1 MSDISLLPDPFRE
14 KEEELKKSLAEPVK
28 NEPVVSMHVPNK
40 EEEDVEIIEVDEAE
54 VDKMLES
61 EPFYSRLYYKLGVW
75 GDEMRKK
82 LFAPREAEPPP
93 KSPPQFFT
101 PTKPKPPTKL
111 EAGRRPEG
119 SGLEGSL
126 KLEVGIKKEG
136 STIVQPGKSVEPQTS
151 EAPKPPEIKITPH
164 TANGEKRTAEG
175 AKRVRI
181 IKRVR
186 KPVHVSLLSEELV
199 RDLQVNIGK
208 RKFTLAFLTIF
219 LATIF
224 VCAYVVLDRITQSS
238 NAELAVVT
246 ANEAQIKAQIY
257 GQQDKWAVFQD
268 LEPRLIALNGLLD
281 NHVSVLKLF
290 SFLEQKTLTTV
301 SYGNFVLDNTGKR
314 SLSVVATDLPSTAR
328 QLMLYREAPEV
339 VSVDAGSFAIQ
350 NDKEKSSINF
360 QMIVQ
365 FKPDV
370 LRLAAST
377 STK

>member
-1 MSDISLLPDPFRE
+1 MSEISLLPQSYHD
-14 KEEELKKSLAEPVK
+14 KEEELKKSLAVPVK

-82 LFAPREAEPPP
+82 LFAPREVEPPP

-111 EAGRRPEG
+111 EAG
-119 SGLEGSL
+119 SL
-126 KLEVGIKKEG
+126 KLEVGIKKEE
-136 STIVQPGKSVEPQTS
+136 SATVQPIKPVESQTS
-151 EAPKPPEIKITPH
+151 EAPKPVVLPIKPKITPDG
-164 TANGEKRTAEG
+164 A

-199 RDLQVNIGK
+199 RDLQVNVGK

-224 VCAYVVLDRITQSS
+224 ACAYVVLDKVTQSS
-238 NAELAVVT
+238 NAELTVVT
-246 ANEAQIKAQIY
+246 ANEAQIKTQTSE
-257 GQQDKWAVFQD
+257 QQAKWAVFQD

-290 SFLEQKTLTTV
+290 NFLEQKTLTTV
-301 SYGNFVLDNTGKR
+301 SYGNFVLDSAGKL
-314 SLSVVATDLPSTAR
+314 SLSVAATDLPSTAR
-328 QLMLYREAPEV
+328 QLMIFREAPEV

-377 STK
+377 STKQ

>member
-14 KEEELKKSLAEPVK
+14 KEEELKKSLVEPVK
-28 NEPVVSMHVPNK
+28 NEQTVSMHMPNK
-40 EEEDVEIIEVDEAE
+40 EEEDVEIIEVDENE
-54 VDKMLES
+54 VDKMLAS

-75 GDEMRKK
+75 GDELKKK
-82 LFAPREAEPPP
+82 LFAPREVEPPP

-101 PTKPKPPTKL
+101 PTKPKPPAQLATRSSNLDNKPTL
-111 EAGRRPEG
+111 PLPG
-119 SGLEGSL
+119 
-126 KLEVGIKKEG
+126 
-136 STIVQPGKSVEPQTS
+136 VQTGPQVATQKSQAS
-151 EAPKPPEIKITPH
+151 EAPKPVALPVRPKIVPDG
-164 TANGEKRTAEG
+164 A

-199 RDLQVNIGK
+199 RDLQINIGK

-224 VCAYVVLDRITQSS
+224 ACAYVVLDRVTQSS
-238 NAELAVVT
+238 NAELAVVA
-246 ANEAQIKAQIY
+246 ANETQIKAQIAE
-257 GQQDKWAVFQD
+257 QQAKWAVFQD

-290 SFLEQKTLTTV
+290 SFLEQKTLKSV
-301 SYGNFVLDNTGKR
+301 SYGNLVLDSAGKL
-314 SLSVVATDLPSTAR
+314 SLSVTATDLPSTAR
-328 QLMLYREAPEV
+328 QLLTFRQAPEI

-350 NDKEKSSINF
+350 HDKDKSNITF

>member
-40 EEEDVEIIEVDEAE
+40 EEEDVEIIEVDENE

-82 LFAPREAEPPP
+82 LFAPREVEPPP

-111 EAGRRPEG
+111 EAG
-119 SGLEGSL
+119 SL
-126 KLEVGIKKEG
+126 KLEVGIKKEAP
-136 STIVQPGKSVEPQTS
+136 TAAQPIIPVESQLS
-151 EAPKPPEIKITPH
+151 EAPKPPEVKITPH

-175 AKRVRI
+175 GKRVRI

-199 RDLQVNIGK
+199 RDLQINVGK

-219 LATIF
+219 LVTIF
-224 VCAYVVLDRITQSS
+224 ACAYVVLDRVTQSS
-238 NAELAVVT
+238 NADLAVVT
-246 ANEAQIKAQIY
+246 ANETQIKTQTSE
-257 GQQDKWAVFQD
+257 QQAKWALFQD

-290 SFLEQKTLTTV
+290 NFLEQKTLKTV
-301 SYGNFVLDNTGKR
+301 SYGNFVLDSTGKL

-328 QLMLYREAPEV
+328 QLMIFREASEV
-339 VSVDAGSFAIQ
+339 ISVDAGSFAIQ
-350 NDKEKSSINF
+350 NDKEKSSTSF
-360 QMIVQ
+360 QMIVL